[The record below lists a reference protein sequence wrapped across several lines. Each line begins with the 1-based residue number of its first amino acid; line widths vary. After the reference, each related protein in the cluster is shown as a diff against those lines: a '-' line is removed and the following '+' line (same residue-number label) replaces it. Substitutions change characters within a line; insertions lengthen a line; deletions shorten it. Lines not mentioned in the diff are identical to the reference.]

1 MPKYTV
7 STRAGT
13 FDIVADRE
21 PTQQEA
27 EELTSSYSTEG
38 KKVDDMA
45 KNLSADNP
53 DFMNAAVGVA
63 FDTIPSLLGGAT
75 GFFLGKSKT
84 AATVGSVTGGAIGN
98 WMKQS
103 LQLDRGEIKKIEGA
117 DVVRNAIYSAAL
129 PAVSNLAA
137 QASKNIVKS
146 IAIRAGEASA
156 IAASASVVSS
166 EIKNGRLPTFSEF
179 TQEVLPAAVLGGVL
193 GGVQAKYVR
202 DGSFITNPIAAAGA
216 RTAAGLGAAAI
227 AYNNAVEAGDPSP
240 LSKAFLYASAT
251 VGATHIPSFLAK
263 LGADAAKKAI
273 IGPESVLPGSL
284 PDIFLNLRNQ
294 VEARQ
299 NQGAALGSEVNKI
312 IIKLKGGTAMQD
324 DVLSV
329 LDGRLSLASLPKELR
344 VYLQEIRKIN
354 SLNGK
359 LVEEE
364 LPHLTG
370 GTLAA
375 VQSNAVDGTY
385 YRHTY
390 AVHSKGAKRG
400 VDYATPET
408 VKPYRDEIIARSIAA
423 EPKMTVDAA
432 GKKADSI
439 MTRMLGDVSY
449 ITSGEAGIAASGEAA
464 SALKRTTSI
473 SPLGRAFLGEIR
485 DPGTVIKNSLSAQA
499 KIIYETR
506 MNKAIA
512 KVLTDAELASKI
524 KGGDLTQLM
533 IPDEKSI
540 LHRDLAGLYTSEV
553 TAQAYKELASPY
565 LLGDGVINQTWMTMS
580 SLSKASKTVLN
591 PLESILPQVFGNMA
605 IAASAFKANP
615 IDIIRDF
622 RASLFASFGIGASKS
637 TAEAKVLLFRQIEEM
652 QSLGMAKGG
661 ADVQE
666 LKALADMSFKGG
678 SYQSVLDKFSRVYGF
693 PDSVFRY
700 SIYKSNLK
708 ELLSFE
714 PIKGMATEVRM
725 KELKVQAAKITNDQ
739 FPTYDKIARRY
750 RQLSAVGAANVFGA
764 FEFEVM
770 RNSMNQLRYAKNLIT
785 EGSRLKNTEMQKAGI
800 KRLIA
805 FTAVAGGTGAIAT
818 SASRQLGTTEEQ
830 EKAAG
835 ALIPNFDQGKA
846 VVTKFN
852 KDGRMMYAPI
862 NYLFPHANMI
872 SSIIAAMRGENP
884 LPYIKSSFIGSD
896 LGPLA
901 TSAVEGLT
909 NTYWGTKIQISPE
922 GNKRELAERFLQQSF
937 GPGLVTGTLS
947 RALKA
952 YQGETN
958 KLGAAPSWND
968 VALRIAAVRS
978 NTYDV
983 LAIGSAAA
991 RNAIDPV
998 MGQQTG
1004 YRQILK
1010 QALARTGGKNFG
1022 GINPEEIYNSRNA
1035 AYMQGQDRIVEIYQA
1050 MKVAQRTAPNVITD
1064 DKIVEALKT
1073 AGVPNSLIISA
1084 IYHREK
1090 EQMPMGLPESDTE
1103 IIANI
1108 ASLKISDS
1116 AKEKLIAKEAK
1127 GDDNRLEKLEKAYD
1141 DYLRGQ
1147 DKGVDIHT
1155 RLFSGLDVASGQRAA
1170 SIYKS
1175 LEGLNGDRALFD
1187 KLEESGVITSEVMQQ
1202 LEDIDA
1208 KKVAAGRP
1216 TRI

>member
-45 KNLSADNP
+45 KSLSADNP

-63 FDTIPSLLGGAT
+63 FDTIPSLVGGAA

-84 AATVGSVTGGAIGN
+84 AATAGSVTGGAIGN
-98 WMKQS
+98 FIKQS

-129 PAVSNLAA
+129 PGISNLAA

-146 IAIRAGEASA
+146 VAIRAGEASA
-156 IAASASVVSS
+156 IAASASVVGS

-179 TQEVLPAAVLGGVL
+179 TQEVLPAAVLGGAL
-193 GGVQAKYVR
+193 GGVQAKYR
-202 DGSFITNPIAAAGA
+202 SDGAFITNPIAANVARAG
-216 RTAAGLGAAAI
+216 AGLGAAAV
-227 AYNNAVEAGDPSP
+227 AYNNAVENGDPSP
-240 LSKAFLYASAT
+240 LSKAFLYGSAT
-251 VGATHIPSFLAK
+251 IGATHIPSFLAK
-263 LGADAAKKAI
+263 VSSSDARKAV
-273 IGPESVLPGSL
+273 IGPESVLPPSVPNIL
-284 PDIFLNLRNQ
+284 SNTKDAI
-294 VEARQ
+294 EAAQ
-299 NQGAALGSEVNKI
+299 NQAANIGNEVNKL
-312 IIKLKGGTAMQD
+312 IIKLKGGKAMSD
-324 DVLSV
+324 DVLSAM
-329 LDGRLSLASLPKELR
+329 DGKLSTASLPP
-344 VYLQEIRKIN
+344 EIRPYIIEYQRIN
-354 SLNGK
+354 RSNGE
-359 LVEEE
+359 LILQE
-364 LPHLTG
+364 LPHITG
-370 GTLAA
+370 GLADEIKA
-375 VQSNAVDGTY
+375 NAVEGTY
-385 YRHTY
+385 YRNTY
-390 AVHSKGAKRG
+390 AAHNDKAQRG
-400 VDYATPET
+400 VEYATPEAS
-408 VKPYRDEIIARSIAA
+408 KAFRDEIIANTIAQTPSTTL
-423 EPKMTVDAA
+423 EEA
-432 GKKADSI
+432 GRKADVV
-439 MTRMLGDVSY
+439 MTRMLRDVAY
-449 ITSGEAGIAASGEAA
+449 LTSGEAGVAVSGEAA
-464 SALKRTTSI
+464 SSLRRKTDI
-473 SPLGRAFLGEIR
+473 SPLGKAFLGEVR
-485 DPGTVIKNSLSAQA
+485 DPGAVMKNSLSAQSR
-499 KIIYETR
+499 IIYEAKR
-506 MNKAIA
+506 DKAIVE
-512 KVLTDAELASKI
+512 VLEGAGLASKT
-524 KGGDLTQLM
+524 KNDNLTQLM
-533 IPDEKSI
+533 IPADAPT
-540 LHRDLAGLYTSEV
+540 LRRDLAGLYTSEI
-553 TAQAYKELASPY
+553 TAQAYKELSSPY
-565 LLGDGVINQTWMTMS
+565 LLGDGVINTTWMTMS

-591 PLESILPQVFGNMA
+591 PLESITPQIFGNMA
-605 IAASAFKANP
+605 LAASAFKANP
-615 IDIIRDF
+615 LDIIRDLRTSAF
-622 RASLFASFGIGASKS
+622 SVFGKGAGKM
-637 TAEAKVLLFRQIEEM
+637 TAEAKILLFRQIEEM

-661 ADVQE
+661 VDIQE
-666 LKALADMSFKGG
+666 LKTLANMSFKGG
-678 SYQSVLDKFSRVYGF
+678 SYQSVFDKFSKVYGF
-693 PDSVFRY
+693 PDTVFRY

-714 PIKGMATEVRM
+714 PIKGMATLDRM
-725 KELKVQAAKITNDQ
+725 KELKKQAAKITNDQ

-785 EGSRLKNTEMQKAGI
+785 EGARLQNTEMQKAGI

-805 FTAVAGGTGAIAT
+805 FAAVAGGTGAIAT

-830 EKAAG
+830 EKAAN

-862 NYLFPHANMI
+862 NYLFPHANMT
-872 SSIIAAMRGENP
+872 SSIIAAMKGENP
-884 LPYIKSSFIGSD
+884 LPYLKSSFMGSD
-896 LGPLA
+896 MGPLA
-901 TSAVEGLT
+901 TSAIESLT
-909 NTYWGTKIQISPE
+909 NTYWGTKIPISEPR
-922 GNKRELAERFLQQSF
+922 NNLALTERFLQQSF

-968 VALRIAAVRS
+968 VALRMAAVRS

-983 LAIGSAAA
+983 LAMGSAAA
-991 RNAIDPV
+991 RNAVDPV
-998 MGQQTG
+998 IGQQTG

-1010 QALARTGGKNFG
+1010 QALARTGGKGFG
-1022 GINPEEIYNSRNA
+1022 GINAEEIYNSRNA
-1035 AYMQGQDRIVEIYQA
+1035 AYMQGQDRIAEIYQA
-1050 MKVAQRTAPNVITD
+1050 MKVAQRSAPNIITD

-1084 IYHREK
+1084 IYHKEK

-1127 GDDNRLEKLEKAYD
+1127 GDDNRLEKLERAYD

-1147 DKGVDIHT
+1147 DRGVDIHT

-1175 LEGLNGDRALFD
+1175 LEGMNGNRALFD